1 MEAYDIR
8 ARARENLAG
17 NWWMSVGTAFVASI
31 FGALITGSG
40 LNVNINIPESAV
52 QNSPEYFVEFAAIL
66 VSVASIL
73 SFVSFILGG
82 PVQMGYTHY
91 LLKQHDKK
99 DFRISDLF
107 SQFEHFGRGF
117 AQKFLRGLY
126 TALWALLFII
136 PGIVKRY
143 SYAMTPF
150 ILAENPDMT
159 ANEAITASR
168 QLMDGHKGELFWLDL
183 SFIGWSIL
191 CVFTLGIGTLFLNPY
206 MNAAHA
212 AFYRDITAGS
222 TCTPQPD
229 FYA

>member
-8 ARARENLAG
+8 ARARENLSG
-17 NWWMSVGTAFVASI
+17 NWGMSVGAAFVAGL
-31 FGALITGSG
+31 FGALLVGSLG
-40 LNVNINIPESAV
+40 ISIRVDEEILYQLP
-52 QNSPEYFVEFAAIL
+52 QFVIYVFSIL
-66 VSVASIL
+66 ATVSSIL
-73 SFVSFILGG
+73 SFVHFILGG
-82 PVQMGYTHY
+82 TVQLGYTHY

-126 TALWALLFII
+126 TALWALLFVI
-136 PGIVKRY
+136 PGIVKSY

-150 ILAENPDMT
+150 ILGENPDMT

-168 QLMDGHKGELFWLDL
+168 QLMDGHKVELFWLDL
-183 SFIGWSIL
+183 SFIGWSFL